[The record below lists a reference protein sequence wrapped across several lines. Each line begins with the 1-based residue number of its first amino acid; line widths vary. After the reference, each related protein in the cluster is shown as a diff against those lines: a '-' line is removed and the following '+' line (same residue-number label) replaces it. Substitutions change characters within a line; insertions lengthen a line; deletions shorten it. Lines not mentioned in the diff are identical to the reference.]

1 MKVKKNS
8 LFGLILVLVMLVW
21 NVANAAT
28 YGPVTPSLISRD
40 GPVNDGNDSAA
51 DLNVNNYFGVNTWS
65 EIARIEIPEDDTTS
79 TGFSDDPLS
88 IGDLVRNDEDELISG
103 SWSLDATV
111 WQSFASVML
120 VLNDGNV
127 GNIFWTA
134 WLLTPGSTFGHW
146 MTQVPDGTFKG
157 LSHITAYA
165 SPDAAVVPVPA
176 AVWLFG
182 SGLASLLG
190 AARRKSAAA
199 QA

>member
-103 SWSLDATV
+103 SWSLDVTV

-182 SGLASLLG
+182 SGLAGLLG

>member
-1 MKVKKNS
+1 MKVKKHS
-8 LFGLILVLVMLVW
+8 LFGLILVLVMLAM

-28 YGPVTPSLISRD
+28 YGPVTPSLVSRD
-40 GPVNDGNDSAA
+40 GPANDGSDSVA
-51 DLNVNNYFGVNTWS
+51 DLNANNYFGLNTWL
-65 EIARIEIPEDDTTS
+65 EIARIEIPENDTAS

-88 IGDLVRNDEDELISG
+88 IGDLVRNDEGELISG
-103 SWSLDATV
+103 RWSLDASV
-111 WQSFASVML
+111 WQGFASVML

-146 MTQVPDGTFKG
+146 MTQVPDSTFRG
-157 LSHITAYA
+157 LSHITAYV

-182 SGLASLLG
+182 SGLAGLLG
-190 AARRKSAAA
+190 AARRKSAAT